1 MSKQLEQ
8 ESRLDR
14 ESGETT
20 NQVMLKKKQLEIKVM
35 EKGQLSIEGVEE
47 EIIKKIKKSEVKD
60 DEIIKVVEEIKKTGV
75 KVLRNNEQQIKKKL
89 VLKERKVYISKDES
103 LRLEIIQLYYDI
115 PIVEHR
121 RQWKIVEL
129 ITRNYW
135 QPGVMK

>member
-14 ESGETT
+14 ESGEIT

-35 EKGQLSIEGVEE
+35 EKGQLLIERVEE
-47 EIIKKIKKSEVKD
+47 EIIEKIKKPKAKD
-60 DEIIKVVEEIKKTGV
+60 DEVMKAVEEMKKAGV
-75 KVLRNNEQQIKKKL
+75 KVLRNNKQQIKNKL

-103 LRLEIIQLYYDI
+103 LRLEIIQLHYDT
-115 PIVEHR
+115 PIVEHG

-135 QPGVMK
+135 QLGVMK